1 MSGTSTCKRIRN
13 SIRRFDRDFR
23 GNIAPIF
30 AIALLPVLGFVGA
43 AVDYTRANAARSSMQ
58 AAMDSAVLMVS
69 RDAAANPAMTSQ
81 QITDAVQRYFTSLYN
96 DKSAFNVSISAT
108 YTPSTSSAAAKILA
122 SGQGA
127 IKTDFM
133 KIAGFPQLS
142 FGTSSTSTWGNS
154 RMRVALVLDNT
165 GSMQLNNKMTAL
177 QRAAKDMIDS
187 LSAFAKTADDV
198 YISIVPFSKDVRF
211 DRSHYNAAWI
221 NWADWLNP
229 PTAQQP
235 NNKSSQPPKLPMNWH
250 AVGPGV
256 QCPFTKSNS
265 GLICTNGPRNGSS
278 EVSTIP
284 SSGIYSGYICPTI
297 AGNTER
303 THYYNGCWSSEE
315 KSATPQ
321 IFCSGSSSCSCPK
334 TPSGSAVSGCTCSG
348 SGSNKSCSGY
358 TYVHNWTQPGPN
370 DQIHNLNQPRVSAYV
385 GFKDRRWTPTTYSDL
400 TLQVKNDWQNPSTN
414 AIDDDDDK
422 RAWNGCVT
430 DRDQN
435 YDITNNAYVTG
446 DGTMM
451 GDGAT
456 STRYYALQSTY
467 CPPATITP
475 MSDQK
480 STLKAQI
487 DTMLPNGS
495 TNQAIGLAWG
505 WQTLSTTNGPFPAPS
520 KDKAYVYQDYL
531 VLLSDGLNTQNRWSG
546 NGSDHSPE
554 VDARQALLCQKVK
567 DSGTVIF
574 TVQVN
579 VGNRDPLSQVL
590 QDCASNGN
598 FQMITSATQT
608 ADAFQNILTQIS
620 QLRIAK

>member
-81 QITDAVQRYFTSLYN
+81 QITDAVQRYFNSLYN

-165 GSMQLNNKMTAL
+165 GSMSSNGKMSAL

-187 LSAFAKTADDV
+187 LSAFAKTAEDV
-198 YISIVPFSKDVRF
+198 YISIVPFAKDVNVGT
-211 DRSHYNAAWI
+211 SNVSAAWI
-221 NWADWLNP
+221 NWSEWLSEP
-229 PTAQQP
+229 PVLDPTSFYKGAKP
-235 NNKSSQPPKLPMNWH
+235 SNWDDI
-250 AVGPGV
+250 VEDSN
-256 QCPFTKSNS
+256 CPFTNNSHGFTCADRPATLSGAKSGISRIPNS
-265 GLICTNGPRNGSS
+265 GK
-278 EVSTIP
+278 
-284 SSGIYSGYICPTI
+284 YAGYICPSKDSGRKI
-297 AGNTER
+297 PGKKDVF
-303 THYYNGCWSSEE
+303 YNGCYRTV
-315 KSATPQ
+315 KNTIATG
-321 IFCSGSSSCSCPK
+321 SGASCGS
-334 TPSGSAVSGCTCSG
+334 TPHCDCSG
-348 SGSNKSCSGY
+348 SGRNRVCTQVLHPWRDTDSPGDSAAAPAAPRPSAAEADGG
-358 TYVHNWTQPGPN
+358 WT
-370 DQIHNLNQPRVSAYV
+370 
-385 GFKDRRWTPTTYSDL
+385 
-400 TLQVKNDWQNPSTN
+400 
-414 AIDDDDDK
+414 
-422 RAWNGCVT
+422 GCVN
-430 DRDQN
+430 DRDQA
-435 YDITNNAYVTG
+435 YDISNADPSSG
-446 DGTMM
+446 SSGTP
-451 GDGAT
+451 
-456 STRYYALQSTY
+456 STKFYAEQLNG
-467 CPPATITP
+467 CLPATITP
-475 MSDQK
+475 VSSQS
-480 STLKAQI
+480 STLKNQI
-487 DTMLPNGS
+487 DSMSPSGS

-531 VLLSDGLNTQNRWSG
+531 VLLSDGLNTRNRWSG

>member
-1 MSGTSTCKRIRN
+1 MPGTSTCKRIRN
-13 SIRRFDRDFR
+13 SISRFDRDIR
-23 GNIAPIF
+23 ANIAPIF

-81 QITDAVQRYFTSLYN
+81 QITDAVQRYFNSLYN
-96 DKSAFNVSISAT
+96 DKSAFNVSVSAA

-127 IKTDFM
+127 IETDFM

-165 GSMQLNNKMTAL
+165 GSMRDNGKMAAL

-198 YISIVPFSKDVRF
+198 YISIIPFAKDVNV
-211 DRSHYNAAWI
+211 DKSNYNAAWI
-221 NWADWLNP
+221 NWTEWEAEP
-229 PTAQQP
+229 PILIEENYPINVRYNGLTYD
-235 NNKSSQPPKLPMNWH
+235 KWEDI
-250 AVGPGV
+250 GPGAP
-256 QCPFTKSNS
+256 CPFDTRN
-265 GLICTNGPRNGSS
+265 NGSPRPTQNS
-278 EVSTIP
+278 RVGKFSFACMDRPGSLSGATDLSSLYTNRYLIP
-284 SSGIYSGYICPTI
+284 SDPSGKYYGMICPGI
-297 AGNTER
+297 DGGAKFPR
-303 THYYNGCWSSEE
+303 KRDIYYNGCYTSVVDTDRSVVV
-315 KSATPQ
+315 STGSGASCPSTTPNCSCTGSGRNRKCTQ
-321 IFCSGSSSCSCPK
+321 AKYKHYWRAHPTDTNQAKDAAPAHSTWTGCINDRDQAYDISNADPSSGSSG
-334 TPSGSAVSGCTCSG
+334 TPSTKFYAE
-348 SGSNKSCSGY
+348 
-358 TYVHNWTQPGPN
+358 Q
-370 DQIHNLNQPRVSAYV
+370 L
-385 GFKDRRWTPTTYSDL
+385 
-400 TLQVKNDWQNPSTN
+400 
-414 AIDDDDDK
+414 
-422 RAWNGCVT
+422 NGC
-430 DRDQN
+430 
-435 YDITNNAYVTG
+435 
-446 DGTMM
+446 
-451 GDGAT
+451 
-456 STRYYALQSTY
+456 L
-467 CPPATITP
+467 PATITP
-475 MSDQK
+475 VSSQS
-480 STLKAQI
+480 STLKNQI
-487 DTMLPNGS
+487 DSMSPSGS

-505 WQTLSTTNGPFPAPS
+505 WQTLSTTNGPFPAPA

-531 VLLSDGLNTQNRWSG
+531 VLLSDGLNTRNRWSG

-554 VDARQALLCQKVK
+554 VDVRQALLCQKVK

-598 FQMITSATQT
+598 FQMITSANQT